1 MTIQINT
8 DKNISGNEKLE
19 SYLKSLV
26 EDELSRFGE
35 DITRV
40 EVHLSDTNG
49 SKNGQ
54 DDKHCTFEVRL
65 KNRQPIAVSSNA
77 KTVEESVND
86 AIEKAKNSMDK
97 IFGKLKQH

>member
-19 SYLKSLV
+19 SYLNSLI
-26 EDELSRFGE
+26 EDELSRFSE

-40 EVHLSDTNG
+40 EVHLSDANG
-49 SKNGQ
+49 SKSGQ
-54 DDKHCTFEVRL
+54 DDKQCMFEIRL
-65 KNRQPIAVSSNA
+65 KNRQPIAVSSNG

-86 AIEKAKNSMDK
+86 AIDKAKNSMDT
-97 IFGKLKQH
+97 IFGRLKKH